1 MGKII
6 SRVEILKSYLT
17 EKVLVVGVERRGGG
31 GGGGGQA
38 VLLYL
43 IPSHT
48 TCMVSPN

>member
-6 SRVEILKSYLT
+6 SRIEILKSYLT
-17 EKVLVVGVERRGGG
+17 EKVVVVGVERRGGG
-31 GGGGGQA
+31 GQA
-38 VLLYL
+38 VLLPL